1 MPTYSLRC
9 CLCDDWQ
16 DAGLVRPPAHG
27 LASPGS
33 ARDDLAQANRRN
45 HRIPGRLVSEWTLPD
60 GRRWLRAER
69 RRPLTA
75 AAERARQDAHERGE
89 EVAAAV
95 LTYFDLMAPEHA
107 CSRDGR
113 WRLRPLSSR
122 HVRDVL
128 QRWPAREAAPFGT
141 EDSHGLCYPEYRR

>member
-1 MPTYSLRC
+1 MPTDTLRC
-9 CLCDDWQ
+9 YRCDDWH
-16 DAGLVRPPAHG
+16 DPDLGRPHAHG
-27 LASPGS
+27 LAAHGS

-69 RRPLTA
+69 
-75 AAERARQDAHERGE
+75 ARQDAHERGK

-95 LTYFDLMAPEHA
+95 LAYFDLMAPEHA
-107 CSRDGR
+107 FSRDGR
-113 WRLRPLSSR
+113 WRLRPLISR
-122 HVRDVL
+122 HVRNVL
-128 QRWPAREAAPFGT
+128 QRGPAREAAPLGT